1 MSKPAQKQPLQ
12 KRLDGK
18 KKLIHLASGMEK
30 DLRAFCRDKG
40 IESESELIRQAIAAY
55 IYADYQDDTLKLQGL
70 KDLREQIAEL
80 RDMLD
85 VTFKYLRLMHINTL
99 AYHPELDQ
107 ELSAA
112 ALKSAQVRHTRF
124 FSSFQES
131 LKSDPPFFERLLH
144 RYYSTEEPEE
154 NRG

>member
-18 KKLIHLASGMEK
+18 KKLVHLTSGMEK

-40 IESESELIRQAIAAY
+40 IESESELVRQAIAGY
-55 IYADYQDDTLKLQGL
+55 IYADYRDETLKLQGL
-70 KDLREQIAEL
+70 KELREQVAEL

-85 VTFKYLRLMHINTL
+85 VTFKYIRYMHINLL
-99 AYHPELDQ
+99 AYHAELDPEL
-107 ELSAA
+107 SGA
-112 ALKSAQVRHTRF
+112 ALKSAQTRHTRF

-144 RYYSTEEPEE
+144 RYFSTEEEH
-154 NRG
+154 G